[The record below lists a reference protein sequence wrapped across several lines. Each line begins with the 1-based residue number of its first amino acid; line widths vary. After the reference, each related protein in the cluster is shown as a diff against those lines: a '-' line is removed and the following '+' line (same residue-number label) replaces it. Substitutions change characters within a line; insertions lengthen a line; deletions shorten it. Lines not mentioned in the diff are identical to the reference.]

1 MNTLPDVSRGYEG
14 LSVVDRAFR
23 QTIEANALPPT
34 TLFEDLPRALHPFCR
49 DTCVDELFRVGG
61 STKVFTNTLPGRM
74 FTADIMAAVF
84 PNVRF
89 LCVKRNVDDTAL
101 RIYQRRYSIGHSYAS
116 DVKAAR
122 DHVVWYHEAIDLLH
136 EKLPELVRVIQYEDM
151 VANPTITLRTA
162 AHLCGLPMT
171 ERPLPPMGDDR
182 GCAAPYRD
190 FIAAELAH

>member
-1 MNTLPDVSRGYEG
+1 
-14 LSVVDRAFR
+14 
-23 QTIEANALPPT
+23 
-34 TLFEDLPRALHPFCR
+34 
-49 DTCVDELFRVGG
+49 
-61 STKVFTNTLPGRM
+61 M

-136 EKLPELVRVIQYEDM
+136 EKLPELVRVI
-151 VANPTITLRTA
+151 
-162 AHLCGLPMT
+162 
-171 ERPLPPMGDDR
+171 
-182 GCAAPYRD
+182 
-190 FIAAELAH
+190 